1 MPALDGG
8 RSVPAPLA
16 WVPTSYLAMGL
27 TYVTVGSLANVM
39 LKNVGLPNA
48 QAAFWSSLLGLPYT
62 VKPLWAPLVELY
74 RTKKFFVVA
83 MQLSLAG
90 LLAGAAWALALPGAA
105 PLLALLALAAFAGA
119 TQDIGS
125 DGVYVT
131 TLDAREQ
138 ARMTGIQ
145 SMCWNLGPILAMGA
159 LVRASGTLHGHTGS
173 WRAAWAIILL
183 VIAGLLLLLGLYHAR
198 RLPAGARAAEAPTS
212 VGDAAR
218 TFGRAFATFF
228 AKPRIGRMI
237 AFAFFYRLGMGL
249 LDKVGPLFMID
260 DRAHGGLGLPNQLL
274 GDINGTF
281 GTGAFIAGSLLGGL
295 YVARRGLRRS
305 LLVLCLALNVPNVTF
320 LYLGHALPESHALIT
335 AVVTLEK
342 LGWGFGAVG
351 HMIYMMQQMAPGP
364 FKTAH
369 YTFATAFMGLCM
381 MVTGMVS
388 GALQHA
394 LGYQAFFVVVLV
406 CALPSIAVT
415 LLAPWPEGAL
425 ASAAGAIT
433 SSWGQTPGRG
443 AWPNQSSPQSS
454 RSSSSPHR

>member
-1 MPALDGG
+1 MPAPHGG
-8 RSVPAPLA
+8 RPVPVA

-62 VKPLWAPLVELY
+62 VKPLWAPLLELA
-74 RTKKFFVVA
+74 RTKKRIVVA
-83 MQLSLAG
+83 MQIVLAV
-90 LLAGAAWALALPGAA
+90 LLAGAGLSLALPGEAFVA
-105 PLLALLALAAFAGA
+105 PLLGLLALAAFAGA

-138 ARMTGIQ
+138 ARMTGVQ
-145 SMCWNLGPILAMGA
+145 SMCWNLGPILAMGV
-159 LVRASGTLHGHTGS
+159 LVRASGTLHERTGT
-173 WRAAWAIILL
+173 WRAAWMAILL
-183 VIAGLLLLLGLYHAR
+183 AIAALLLLLGLYHAR
-198 RLPAGARAAEAPTS
+198 RLPAGARPADAPGSAT
-212 VGDAAR
+212 DAAR

-228 AKPRIGRMI
+228 AKPGIARMI

-320 LYLGHALPESHALIT
+320 LYLGRALPESHALIT

-381 MVTGMVS
+381 MVTGMAS

-394 LGYQAFFVVVLV
+394 LGYQTFFVVVLA

-415 LLAPWPEGAL
+415 LLAPWPEEAL
-425 ASAAGAIT
+425 ALGANAIT
-433 SSWGQTPGRG
+433 SSGR
-443 AWPNQSSPQSS
+443 SP
-454 RSSSSPHR
+454 RGVAHGPISPAG

>member
-1 MPALDGG
+1 
-8 RSVPAPLA
+8 
-16 WVPTSYLAMGL
+16 MGL

-48 QAAFWSSLLGLPYT
+48 EAAFWSSLLGLPYT
-62 VKPLWAPLVELY
+62 VKPLWAPLLELA
-74 RTKKFFVVA
+74 RTKKLFVVV
-83 MQLSLAG
+83 MQLLLAA
-90 LLAGAAWALALPGAA
+90 LLAGAGLALALPGQAFVA
-105 PLLALLALAAFAGA
+105 PLLVLLALAAFAGA

-131 TLDAREQ
+131 TLDARAQ
-138 ARMTGIQ
+138 AGMTGIQ
-145 SMCWNLGPILAMGA
+145 SMCWNLGPILAMGV
-159 LVRASGTLHGHTGS
+159 LVRASGTLHERTAS
-173 WRAAWAIILL
+173 WRAAWMIILL
-183 VIAGLLLLLGLYHAR
+183 CIAGLLLLLGLYHAR
-198 RLPAGARAAEAPTS
+198 RLPAGARVADAPAS
-212 VGDAAR
+212 LGDAAR
-218 TFGRAFATFF
+218 TFRRAFATFF
-228 AKPRIGRMI
+228 AKPGIARMI

-249 LDKVGPLFMID
+249 LDKIGPLFMID
-260 DRAHGGLGLPNQLL
+260 DRARGGLGLPNQLL

-281 GTGAFIAGSLLGGL
+281 GTGAFIVGSLLGGL

-335 AVVTLEK
+335 AVVTMEK

-381 MVTGMVS
+381 MLTGMVS

-394 LGYQAFFVVVLV
+394 LGYQAFFAVVLA
-406 CALPSIAVT
+406 CALPSTAVT
-415 LLAPWPEGAL
+415 LLAPWPVSAL
-425 ASAAGAIT
+425 ALDSGATT
-433 SSWGQTPGRG
+433 SSPRRG
-443 AWPNQSSPQSS
+443 AWLNRFRPTSS
-454 RSSSSPHR
+454 RSSSSPPR